1 MSLFRKKPIV
11 IEAVQFTG
19 HNFYECAYFM
29 GLGDL
34 TGNDVLHPTDRPV
47 IHTAEGTMTASKGD
61 WIIRGVKGELY
72 PCKPDVFSA
81 TYDRV

>member
-1 MSLFRKKPIV
+1 MPFYRKKPIV

-34 TGNDVLHPTDRPV
+34 TGNDMIHPTDIPS
-47 IHTAEGTMTASKGD
+47 IDTLEGKMTASKGD

-72 PCKPDVFSA
+72 PCKDDIFKA
-81 TYDRV
+81 TYDMV